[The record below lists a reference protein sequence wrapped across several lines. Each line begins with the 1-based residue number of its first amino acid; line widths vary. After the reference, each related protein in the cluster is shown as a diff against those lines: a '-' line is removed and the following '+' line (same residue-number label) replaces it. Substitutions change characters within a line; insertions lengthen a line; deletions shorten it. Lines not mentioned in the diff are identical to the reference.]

1 MLIDVGSHVGI
12 KVRGGREFGLGV
24 FVTCVDRSSPAEL
37 TGLKVRICI
46 KKILCEYHCRPTMRQ
61 THTPVC
67 NAL

>member
-1 MLIDVGSHVGI
+1 MVIDVGSHVGI

-46 KKILCEYHCRPTMRQ
+46 KNTM
-61 THTPVC
+61 
-67 NAL
+67 